1 MRSDLL
7 VLAADLVQRGEPFAL
22 ATVVRRESPFSG
34 QSGDMALITRSGS
47 FHGWVGGSCTRPTVL
62 AEALRALA
70 DGVPRLI
77 ALSPDPSSDRRP
89 GIAFFPM
96 TCASGGSVDIYVEPV
111 LPSPRLVIFGL
122 SPVARALS
130 RLAKAM
136 GYAVDAADPAADRA
150 TFPEADRVGAEW
162 KAPEAPGQPP
172 PQGPRIFAVV
182 ATMGERDEEAT
193 LAALGLEPA
202 YLGVVAS
209 GKRFGQMRETLLAR
223 GASPESLERIKSPAG
238 LDIGARTPEEI
249 ALSILAEI
257 VQAES
262 LQREEHGSVET
273 ERSTAR
279 EERDPVC
286 GMTVEVSTAAAR
298 AELHGRTYYFC
309 CGGCRE
315 RFLAMPER
323 YTAAAGPGGA
333 A

>member
-22 ATVVRRESPFSG
+22 ATVVRREPPFSG

-47 FHGWVGGSCTRPTVL
+47 FHGWVGGSCTQPTVL

-77 ALSPDPSSDRRP
+77 ALSPDPTPDRRP
-89 GIAFFPM
+89 GVAFFPM

-136 GYAVDAADPAADRA
+136 GYAVDAADAAADRA
-150 TFPEADRVGAEW
+150 TFPEADRVGTDV
-162 KAPEAPGQPP
+162 KAPDPAGPPPGQ
-172 PQGPRIFAVV
+172 GLEVFAVV

-193 LAALGLEPA
+193 LAALALEPA

-238 LDIGARTPEEI
+238 LDIGARTPEQI

-257 VQAES
+257 VQADSSRRKE
-262 LQREEHGSVET
+262 RGSAET
-273 ERSTAR
+273 DRSPGR
-279 EERDPVC
+279 EERDLVC
-286 GMTVEVSTAAAR
+286 GMAVEVSTAVAR

-309 CGGCRE
+309 CSGCRE
-315 RFLAMPER
+315 RFLATPER
-323 YTAAAGPGGA
+323 YDAAAGPGGA
-333 A
+333 G